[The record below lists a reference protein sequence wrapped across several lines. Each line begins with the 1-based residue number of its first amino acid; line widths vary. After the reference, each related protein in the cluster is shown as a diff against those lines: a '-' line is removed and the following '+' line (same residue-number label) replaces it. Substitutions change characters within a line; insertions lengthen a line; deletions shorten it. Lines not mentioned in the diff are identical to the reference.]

1 MKVPASKYGTDALK
15 GVMHKGA
22 VTAPGYTDPLVGKTG
37 IKRALKR

>member
-1 MKVPASKYGTDALK
+1 MKVPASKYGTDGVKSIKHK
-15 GVMHKGA
+15 GV